1 MDNLGGVGTEV
12 AADQNGGAG
21 AAGDQGAG
29 AGAGSG
35 DGAGTGEGAGAGG
48 GTDEGGEGTGAGEG
62 EGGEGAGEGVG
73 EGGEGAAEEE
83 PGLGPLDP
91 KMDEQ
96 TRKDI
101 AELKKLHPELAKK
114 WGNDH
119 FRRKAYD
126 EEFPGGVNEARQI
139 KATFEA
145 LGGQEGLDG
154 LQGEVDDYRN
164 EIKQFSEGDP
174 ALLTQLHE
182 ANPDSFVLAIS
193 NGIDLLAQ
201 KSPDLFDKAILP
213 AMVARLEKAQMYSSV
228 QELAALIKDGKGQ
241 EAYDLTAKIAGWL
254 DKAKGLAS
262 KQIELKNKKD
272 PEREK
277 FEREKADFETKKF
290 QDFEDSV
297 ATDVNR
303 SNNIVTAKIVEP
315 FFKQLNLKTDGR
327 REFINALNNRVWSLM
342 KKDMPFQKAAKA
354 IIGKGDRLRAARFT
368 HAKFAELLPEEFRK
382 LRDAMYPN
390 FMKGGTKV
398 KAAVA
403 GVGKGAAANGAGGGG
418 GTGAAK
424 VNYTGGKPNRDD
436 VDWAKT
442 NDTYWIA
449 GKAWLKNGKE
459 VNWDWA
465 KEK

>member
-1 MDNLGGVGTEV
+1 MDNLGGVGTEI
-12 AADQNGGAG
+12 ATDQNAGAG
-21 AAGDQGAG
+21 AAGDQGTG
-29 AGAGSG
+29 AGAG
-35 DGAGTGEGAGAGG
+35 DGAGACEGAGAGG
-48 GTDEGGEGTGAGEG
+48 GTEEGGEGTGAGEG

-101 AELKKLHPELAKK
+101 AELKKLHPEGAEK

-193 NGIDLLAQ
+193 NGIDLLAN
-201 KSPDLFDKAILP
+201 KSPELFDKAILP

-254 DKAKGLAS
+254 DKAKGMAS
-262 KQIELKNKKD
+262 KQVELKNKKD

-290 QDFEDSV
+290 HDFEDSV

-303 SNNIVTAKIVEP
+303 SNNIVTAKSVEP
-315 FFKQLNLKTDGR
+315 FFKQLNLKVDGR
-327 REFINALNNRVWSLM
+327 REFVNALNNRVWSLM

-354 IIGKGDRLRAARFT
+354 IIGKGDRVRAARFT

-398 KAAVA
+398 KAVA
-403 GVGKGAAANGAGGGG
+403 AGAGKGAAANGAGGGG
-418 GTGAAK
+418 AGAAK
-424 VNYTGGKPNRDD
+424 VNYTGGKPSRDD

-449 GKAWLKNGKE
+449 GKAILKSGKE
-459 VNWDWA
+459 VSWDWA

>member
-1 MDNLGGVGTEV
+1 MENLGGVGTEV
-12 AADQNGGAG
+12 AADQNAGAG

-29 AGAGSG
+29 AGAGTG
-35 DGAGTGEGAGAGG
+35 DGAGAGEGAGAA
-48 GTDEGGEGTGAGEG
+48 EGEGAGAG
-62 EGGEGAGEGVG
+62 EGGEGAGEGAAEG
-73 EGGEGAAEEE
+73 EGAGAAEEE

-193 NGIDLLAQ
+193 NGIDLLAN
-201 KSPDLFDKAILP
+201 KSPELFDKAILP

-254 DKAKGLAS
+254 DKAKGMAS
-262 KQIELKNKKD
+262 KQVELKNKKD

-290 QDFEDSV
+290 HDFEDSV

-315 FFKQLNLKTDGR
+315 FFKQLNLKVDGR
-327 REFINALNNRVWSLM
+327 REFVNALNNRVWTLM

-354 IIGKGDRLRAARFT
+354 IIGKGDRVRAARFT

-398 KAAVA
+398 KAAAA
-403 GVGKGAAANGAGGGG
+403 GAGKGAAANGAGAGSGGA
-418 GTGAAK
+418 GAAK
-424 VNYTGGKPNRDD
+424 VNYTGGKPSRDD

>member
-1 MDNLGGVGTEV
+1 MMDTLGGVGTEV
-12 AADQNGGAG
+12 AADQNAVAGG
-21 AAGDQGAG
+21 AGDQGAE
-29 AGAGSG
+29 AGAG
-35 DGAGTGEGAGAGG
+35 DGAGSGEGAGAGG
-48 GTDEGGEGTGAGEG
+48 GADEGGEGAGAGEG
-62 EGGEGAGEGVG
+62 EGGEGAGEGAG
-73 EGGEGAAEEE
+73 EGEGAAEEE
-83 PGLGPLDP
+83 SGLGPLDP

-193 NGIDLLAQ
+193 NGIDLLAN
-201 KSPDLFDKAILP
+201 KSPELFDKAILP

-254 DKAKGLAS
+254 DKAKGMAS
-262 KQIELKNKKD
+262 KQVELKNKKD

-277 FEREKADFETKKF
+277 FEREKSDFETKKF
-290 QDFEDSV
+290 HDFEDSV

-315 FFKQLNLKTDGR
+315 FFKQLNLKVDGR
-327 REFINALNNRVWSLM
+327 REFVNALNNRVWALM

-354 IIGKGDRLRAARFT
+354 IIGKGDRVRAARFT

-398 KAAVA
+398 KAAAA
-403 GVGKGAAANGAGGGG
+403 GAGKGAGAGGA
-418 GTGAAK
+418 GAAK
-424 VNYTGGKPNRDD
+424 VNYTGGKPSRDD

-449 GKAWLKNGKE
+449 GKAILKSGKE
-459 VNWDWA
+459 VSWDWA

>member
-1 MDNLGGVGTEV
+1 MDTLGGVGTEV
-12 AADQNGGAG
+12 AADQNAVAGG
-21 AAGDQGAG
+21 AGDQGAE
-29 AGAGSG
+29 AGAG
-35 DGAGTGEGAGAGG
+35 DGAGSGEGAGAGG
-48 GTDEGGEGTGAGEG
+48 GADEGGEGAGAGEG
-62 EGGEGAGEGVG
+62 EGGEGAGEGGG
-73 EGGEGAAEEE
+73 EGEGAAEEE

-193 NGIDLLAQ
+193 NGIDLLAN
-201 KSPDLFDKAILP
+201 KSPELFDKAILP

-254 DKAKGLAS
+254 DKAKGMAS
-262 KQIELKNKKD
+262 KQVELKNKKD

-277 FEREKADFETKKF
+277 FEREKSDFETKKF
-290 QDFEDSV
+290 HDFEDSV

-315 FFKQLNLKTDGR
+315 FFKQLNLKVDGR
-327 REFINALNNRVWSLM
+327 REFVNALNNRVWALM

-354 IIGKGDRLRAARFT
+354 IIGKGDRVRAARFT

-398 KAAVA
+398 KAAAA
-403 GVGKGAAANGAGGGG
+403 GAGKGAGAGGA
-418 GTGAAK
+418 GAAK
-424 VNYTGGKPNRDD
+424 VNYTGGKPSRDD

-449 GKAWLKNGKE
+449 GKAILKSGKE
-459 VNWDWA
+459 VSWDWA

>member
-1 MDNLGGVGTEV
+1 MENLGGVGTEV
-12 AADQNGGAG
+12 AADQNAGAG

-29 AGAGSG
+29 AGAGTG
-35 DGAGTGEGAGAGG
+35 DGAGAGEGAGAA
-48 GTDEGGEGTGAGEG
+48 EGEGAGAG
-62 EGGEGAGEGVG
+62 EGGEGAGEGAAEG
-73 EGGEGAAEEE
+73 EGAGAAEEE

-241 EAYDLTAKIAGWL
+241 EAYDLIAKIAGWL

-303 SNNIVTAKIVEP
+303 SNNIVTEKIVEP
-315 FFKQLNLKTDGR
+315 FFKQLNLKVDGR
-327 REFINALNNRVWSLM
+327 REFVNALNNRVWTLM
-342 KKDMPFQKAAKA
+342 KNDMPFQKAAKA
-354 IIGKGDRLRAARFT
+354 IIGKGDRVRAARFT

-390 FMKGGTKV
+390 FMKGGSKV